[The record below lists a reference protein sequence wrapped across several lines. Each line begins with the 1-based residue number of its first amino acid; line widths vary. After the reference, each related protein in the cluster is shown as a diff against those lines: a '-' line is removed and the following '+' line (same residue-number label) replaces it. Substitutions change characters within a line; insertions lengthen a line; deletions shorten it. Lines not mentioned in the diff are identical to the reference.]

1 MTAYGFKRK
10 LHTACAAALLALGIS
25 LSLAVWGGA
34 QSAALSGELVRLH
47 VLADSD
53 EPYEQELKLRV
64 RDAVLSCTEDILA
77 EVETASAAR
86 GALEAALGEIEAA
99 ALSASEGRAVAV
111 ALSEESYPT
120 RSYGLFALPAGR
132 YCSLR
137 VVIGSG
143 EGHNWWCVVFPPLC
157 TAAVTEPEEL
167 PQAVASVSGVAL
179 GEPKY
184 ALRFRSMELW
194 GELRGLF
201 K

>member
-1 MTAYGFKRK
+1 MKTRFLKNWE
-10 LHTACAAALLALGIS
+10 LSMLLALCVTLLFG
-25 LSLAVWGGA
+25 LWA
-34 QSAALSGELVRLH
+34 SARSRALSEGLIRLH
-47 VLADSD
+47 VLAVSD
-53 EPYEQELKLRV
+53 DENEQRIKLAV
-64 RDAVLSCTEDILA
+64 RDSVLAYLEPQLDAAPDVT
-77 EVETASAAR
+77 AAR
-86 GALEAALGEIEAA
+86 GIISAGLDGIRSAAEAA
-99 ALSASEGRAVAV
+99 AEGRPVTV
-111 ALSEESYPT
+111 TLSREYYPT
-120 RSYGLFALPAGR
+120 RDYGSFALPAGS
-132 YCSLR
+132 YESLR
-137 VVIGSG
+137 VVLGEG